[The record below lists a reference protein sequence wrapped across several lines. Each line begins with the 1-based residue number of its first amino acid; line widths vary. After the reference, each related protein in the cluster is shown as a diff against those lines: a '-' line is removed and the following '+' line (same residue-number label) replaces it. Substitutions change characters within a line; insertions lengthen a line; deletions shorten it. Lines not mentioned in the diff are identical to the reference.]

1 MAESACARRHN
12 WGLAYRL
19 FLVHDVGQ
27 SAVHL
32 DGLGLLGYLCFQY
45 RTGQQQGTGQELAS
59 SGGTVGCFRCRSF
72 CLFGFLSVGKPIA
85 DGSLMA
91 FVQTVHASH
100 TAAAVYRMV
109 LHIDAGCLAIAGA
122 KRTAIAFLLV
132 NRDAEQGKAG
142 EESQHGAHRTDG
154 ITIGTSVACRQYH
167 YQYQH
172 DRCHY
177 QHRQTLEPDIHRIEG
192 IAVHAFGHRSQQV
205 VSPHPQRLQEAVC
218 RTAVHGIR
226 VEQGYQGMHTQ
237 QHRQHEHCQHTVAQ
251 PAFRLGIRVGH
262 LLASPAQTG
271 HHVLKHAQRTN
282 DRTVHSARYE
292 REQYQTHDY
301 SGVQRQQSR
310 KKLYLRHPAEPCMK
324 HTREIDEQQCHEY
337 QA

>member
-1 MAESACARRHN
+1 
-12 WGLAYRL
+12 
-19 FLVHDVGQ
+19 
-27 SAVHL
+27 
-32 DGLGLLGYLCFQY
+32 
-45 RTGQQQGTGQELAS
+45 
-59 SGGTVGCFRCRSF
+59 
-72 CLFGFLSVGKPIA
+72 
-85 DGSLMA
+85 MA

-100 TAAAVYRMV
+100 TTAAVYRMV
-109 LHIDAGCLAIAGA
+109 LHIDAGGLAIAGA
-122 KRTAIAFLLV
+122 KRTAVAFLLV

-172 DRCHY
+172 DGCHY

-226 VEQGYQGMHTQ
+226 VKQGYQGMHTQ

-301 SGVQRQQSR
+301 TDIQRQQSR
-310 KKLYLRHPAEPCMK
+310 KKLYLRSPAEPCMK
-324 HTREIDEQQCHEY
+324 HAREIDEQQCHEY